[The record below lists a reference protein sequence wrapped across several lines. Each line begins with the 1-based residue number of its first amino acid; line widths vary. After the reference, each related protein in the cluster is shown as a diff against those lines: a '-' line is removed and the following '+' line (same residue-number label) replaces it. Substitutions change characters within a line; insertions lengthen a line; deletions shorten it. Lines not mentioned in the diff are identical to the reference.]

1 MGFLAVQRELSVANI
16 SWPNRVTITRVL
28 LIVPF
33 VLLLLY
39 QNKPGYD
46 GLARYLA
53 VGVFAIMA
61 FSDALDGYLARRTG
75 QRSRLG
81 YFLDPMADKLL
92 ITVACIL
99 LAIKS
104 TGVQDTLL
112 PEWVVVIIIGKDV
125 LWLAGVLIIQFV
137 AGRLTIQTSKLGR
150 ASTVAQLSMVLGILL
165 SPDISLLSSVAAWWL
180 VRALWWSAA
189 GLAILTLA
197 DYIRIAAKHL
207 TEGPH
212 TTEQLGD
219 S

>member
-1 MGFLAVQRELSVANI
+1 MGLLAVRQELSVANL
-16 SWPNRVTITRVL
+16 SWPNRVTVTRVL

-53 VGVFAIMA
+53 VAVFAIMA

-92 ITVACIL
+92 ITAACIL
-99 LAIKS
+99 LAIES
-104 TGVQDTLL
+104 TGVKGALL
-112 PEWVVVIIIGKDV
+112 PGWVVVIIIGKDV

-137 AGRLTIQTSKLGR
+137 TGRLSIRASKLGM

-165 SPDISLLSSVAAWWL
+165 SPDISLLSSALAYWL

-197 DYIRIAAKHL
+197 DYTRIAVKHL
-207 TEGPH
+207 AEGPNA
-212 TTEQLGD
+212 TEQVGD

>member
-1 MGFLAVQRELSVANI
+1 M
-16 SWPNRVTITRVL
+16 
-28 LIVPF
+28 
-33 VLLLLY
+33 
-39 QNKPGYD
+39 K
-46 GLARYLA
+46 
-53 VGVFAIMA
+53 
-61 FSDALDGYLARRTG
+61 
-75 QRSRLG
+75 SRCG
-81 YFLDPMADKLL
+81 
-92 ITVACIL
+92 II
-99 LAIKS
+99 
-104 TGVQDTLL
+104 
-112 PEWVVVIIIGKDV
+112 WVVVIIIGKDV

-207 TEGPH
+207 TEGPN
-212 TTEQLGD
+212 TTEQVGD